1 MGESK
6 PIAQPNARRTGAAKR
21 GINPALNTD
30 EEKKQRTPKTDNRDA
45 FASRLPLP
53 PQQYVDFCRN
63 FAMVP
68 VPKLAREKIPFGC
81 RGRAPKP

>member
-1 MGESK
+1 MQRRKARAGKRPVVGASVLAYK
-6 PIAQPNARRTGAAKR
+6 PEFAFGNVPQ
-21 GINPALNTD
+21 
-30 EEKKQRTPKTDNRDA
+30 KTDNRDA

-68 VPKLAREKIPFGC
+68 VPEMAREKIPLRC
-81 RGRAPKP
+81 